1 MSIAQTDR
9 RTATGRSSRPDL
21 QTDEGDG
28 DGGVNSRRRGM
39 STEMSDGGL
48 EWNCFFSL
56 SVPVGLGR
64 LPSFSSPSSSSRRPS
79 PSRTNE
85 RHSDY
90 LLNELSRFRRARQS
104 PWREEEEDDRDRDGG
119 LRHRRTSGRRRRGG
133 GEEVIDFVL
142 RRRRRHY
149 HPHSPRT
156 RPLFMASSFFL
167 SFISVLEA
175 NMYTVASAL
184 HRIE

>member
-64 LPSFSSPSSSSRRPS
+64 LPSFSSPPPPLPPPHVGPPPHERTRGIQTICLMNSAASEGRVSHRGGRKRKTIAIAMAALDTDAHPAGDGDEEEKRSSTSYFVVVDVIIIRTLPERDLCLWPPRSSSP
-79 PSRTNE
+79 
-85 RHSDY
+85 
-90 LLNELSRFRRARQS
+90 
-104 PWREEEEDDRDRDGG
+104 
-119 LRHRRTSGRRRRGG
+119 
-133 GEEVIDFVL
+133 
-142 RRRRRHY
+142 
-149 HPHSPRT
+149 
-156 RPLFMASSFFL
+156 
-167 SFISVLEA
+167 
-175 NMYTVASAL
+175 
-184 HRIE
+184 